1 MLQRAGGHWRG
12 ARLQRW
18 QQHRRKKKNEKEE
31 EEEEEERTPRS
42 LRRRR
47 SLRSLRRR
55 WNRAAMVAATIGAR
69 TRTHLISAGGFAIA
83 AAVHGTAGQS

>member
-1 MLQRAGGHWRG
+1 M
-12 ARLQRW
+12 
-18 QQHRRKKKNEKEE
+18 KTEKEEEEEEEQE